1 MFRLRKPSGE
11 IIVPDD
17 TMFLELCDSDG
28 NVVFVVMREDYGYR
42 ILGGKDTQEI
52 KRYEKLFK
60 VRFVESKDLPFL
72 D

>member
-1 MFRLRKPSGE
+1 
-11 IIVPDD
+11 
-17 TMFLELCDSDG
+17 MFLELCDSDG